1 VGLGKVLAKRL
12 AALGLVL
19 FLVTFFSS
27 MLLTLVP
34 GDPVTNLVPVA
45 DGDPRAD
52 ALKDRIREENHLDR
66 SVPMRYI
73 KWVGIDSPQSPIT
86 GSDGFPGVSL
96 RSPFSEGV
104 LSGDFGSYYQI
115 SGTSPIGERI
125 TSALPISLQLM
136 AYAQILSLL
145 IAIPLGVLAAYRSG
159 RLFDRAANS
168 AAFAVFAV
176 PNFVL
181 GLLLSFYV
189 GVELGWLPANDYVPF
204 GEDPMEHVRH
214 MVLPAIAL
222 GASQVAVYMRLLRSD
237 MVATLQD
244 DFVQMA
250 RSKGISD
257 TRVLWRHAFRPSSI
271 TLLTVAGL
279 NVGTLIGGALI
290 IEIIFDLPGMG
301 SLIAGAINAREYLA
315 LQAFVAIVAIIYVL
329 ANFFV
334 DFLYTVID
342 PRIRHARAA

>member
-1 VGLGKVLAKRL
+1 MALGKALGKRL
-12 AALGLVL
+12 AALALVL

-27 MLLTLVP
+27 MLMTMVP
-34 GDPVTNLVPVA
+34 GDPVTNLVPIP
-45 DGDPRAD
+45 DGDPRVD
-52 ALKDRIREENHLDR
+52 EVKERIRTDNHLDR
-66 SVPMRYI
+66 ALPMRYV
-73 KWVGIDSPQSPIT
+73 KWVGIDSPQSPVT
-86 GSDGFPGVSL
+86 GSDGFPYVSV

-115 SGTSPIGERI
+115 SGTSPVGDRI
-125 TSALPISLQLM
+125 TASLPISLQLM
-136 AYAQILSLL
+136 AYAQIMALV
-145 IAIPLGVLAAYRSG
+145 IAIPLGVLSAYRAG
-159 RLFDRAANS
+159 RFFDRATNS

-189 GVELGWLPANDYVPF
+189 GVELGWLPATDYVPF
-204 GEDPMEHVRH
+204 GEDPVEHLRH
-214 MVLPAIAL
+214 MILPAIAL
-222 GASQVAVYMRLLRSD
+222 GSSQVAIYMRLLRSD

-257 TRVLWRHAFRPSSI
+257 KRVLWRHAFRPSSI

-290 IEIIFDLPGMG
+290 IEIIFDLDGMG
-301 SLIAGAINAREYLA
+301 SAIAGAITAREYVA
-315 LQAFVAIVAIIYVL
+315 LQAFIAIVAIIYVL
-329 ANFFV
+329 ANFVV
-334 DFLYTVID
+334 DFLYTIID
-342 PRIRHARAA
+342 PRIRHARTA